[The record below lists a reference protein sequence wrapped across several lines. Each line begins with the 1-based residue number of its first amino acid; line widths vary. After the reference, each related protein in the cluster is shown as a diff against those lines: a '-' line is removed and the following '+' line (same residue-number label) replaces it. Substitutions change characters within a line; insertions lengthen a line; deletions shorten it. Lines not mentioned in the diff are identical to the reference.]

1 MVSSFNASD
10 EDVSYEFEEFIYLQ
24 SDVAG
29 PVGFNWSLELPIT
42 NPDPTV
48 RITDGDTT
56 YEFTE
61 VELVPDDANTSVA
74 DPELRAVART
84 EV

>member
-1 MVSSFNASD
+1 MVSSFNASE

-48 RITDGDTT
+48 QIIDGDTT

-74 DPELRAVART
+74 NPELRAVART
-84 EV
+84 EL